1 MINEHTSIPEW
12 SFPFCPTPPDW
23 TLDWDSIQT
32 QFSWIRAMNGVQQSP
47 IFHAE
52 GDVLIH
58 TRRVVEALIAADE
71 WRNLPA
77 QERMLLFA
85 SALLHDTGKPIC
97 TKFDEFGRITSR
109 GHAQKGE
116 FMARQILWT
125 GQELSA
131 PLPFLP
137 REYIARMVRFH
148 GLPLQFLF
156 RARPERPVIVAS
168 QSVRMHHL
176 ALLAEADVRGRIC
189 RDSDELLERIALFRE
204 LCKEQRC
211 YEQPRQFPDE
221 YSRFIY
227 FHKERIDPSHKEA
240 YDDTSFEVVLMSGLP
255 AVGKDTWVCSHYA
268 GRPVVA
274 LDAMRRRLKISADD
288 EQGHIFYA
296 AREQARELLRKKES
310 FIWNAA
316 NVTRMTRQHLV
327 DLFVSYGARV
337 RIVYLDAP
345 FDALLKRNRN
355 RPESVPEQVIYKL
368 LGKLEVPDTTEAH
381 SVDWIYSC

>member
-1 MINEHTSIPEW
+1 MTNEHTSTPEW
-12 SFPFCPTPPDW
+12 SFPFCPTPPNW
-23 TLDWDSIQT
+23 TLDWEGIEA
-32 QFSWIRAMNGVQQSP
+32 QFSWIRAMGGVPQSP

-58 TRRVVEALIAADE
+58 TRRVVEALISSED
-71 WRNLPA
+71 WRALP
-77 QERMLLFA
+77 ERERALLFA
-85 SALLHDTGKPIC
+85 SALLHDVGKPLC

-125 GQELSA
+125 GQELAA
-131 PLPFLP
+131 PLPFQE

-148 GLPLQFLF
+148 GLPLQFLY
-156 RARPERPVIVAS
+156 RMQPERNVIAVS

-189 RDSDELLERIALFRE
+189 RGSDELLERIALFRE
-204 LCKEQRC
+204 LCVEQRC

-221 YSRFIY
+221 YSRFLY
-227 FHKERIDPSHKEA
+227 FHKERADPNYQA

-255 AVGKDTWVCSHYA
+255 GVGKDTWVCSHYA
-268 GRPVVA
+268 SRPVVA
-274 LDAMRRRLKISADD
+274 LDAMRRRLKISAED
-288 EQGHIFYA
+288 EQGHVVYA
-296 AREQARELLRKKES
+296 AKEQARELLRKKEA
-310 FIWNAA
+310 FIWNAT
-316 NVTRMTRQHLV
+316 NVTRMMRQHLV

-345 FDALLKRNRN
+345 FDALLKRNSN
-355 RPESVPEQVIYKL
+355 RPESVPEPVIYKL
-368 LGKLEVPDTTEAH
+368 LGKLEVPDVTEAH
-381 SVDWIYSC
+381 AVEWVYT